1 MSGAAIGRV
10 ALVVAAICVATAP
23 STLWGANDKTMN
35 WCGWRVSN
43 TSTADASRDLTT
55 FRNWFA
61 TDNPYGNSD
70 GYWWNEGNM
79 TTATSGA
86 WVNPRTLGK
95 QILVQWNQG
104 GCGYV
109 NTVITN
115 VCDLR
120 LGISQSYKSVLRID
134 EGGCISNVNIQVGS
148 VVDSLTGKNARLHI
162 NGGDVFVGNDNI
174 ANYGQKGLNI
184 SYAKTGE
191 GGVFMTGGRLVVDK
205 AFTIGANA
213 GGVGCFAL
221 TNGTVESAVTV
232 KVGPTATSNSGS
244 ARIIQAGGTFK
255 ANKGIII
262 NTGGSYVMDG
272 GTLEITSTG
281 NDYLSVATTDGYKGV
296 FALTNGTLVT
306 WKYAL
311 AGSVVYKPVST
322 SDGRII
328 VAGGEWMAHNNISAR
343 NGGTVELT
351 GGAVD
356 TRMLQVICGGTIRMS
371 GGYVKGGIS
380 FYNQG
385 RPSDTSNE
393 LNVTNTFYLTGGT
406 LVTTNVNMAI
416 DGNGETIPDKGW
428 LNGRSPARFVQTGGV
443 HTNSNFWAGSGH
455 SRYEISGGK
464 YWVNRTWLGGLMPF
478 YFRIQGTPTVSSL
491 GWASNGAAAN
501 PDNCLIEH
509 VIDERGL
516 APITFRSAN
525 YRQAHGH
532 QRLRP
537 LGGVQ
542 LVTTNFFPLF
552 RFNRGTT
559 VANRTLRSNGGTA
572 GGKVCWGT
580 WPDASLWTL
589 DPFDTVLPASRDAE
603 TVSGLGSAGSTWGSQ
618 DGTYYDVGCT
628 LNAAA
633 EKGAL
638 TKAGAELTFEAVP
651 MGYVKWPNR
660 AKGKATS
667 AQVSMK
673 ISAPE
678 GGTLADA
685 LAKVCDGLEEAG
697 YEDVAADAQADWNVT
712 FTVPGERIPERNPNA
727 ALIFD
732 FTETH
737 VPAAGLTVDMTA
749 SDLVTVTNALVS
761 GVSCKYDHIPG
772 FMVIFR

>member
-1 MSGAAIGRV
+1 MEAKMIRAV
-10 ALVVAAICVATAP
+10 LAAICVAA
-23 STLWGANDKTMN
+23 SLSSWAANDATMN

-43 TSTADASRDLTT
+43 TSTADANRDLTT

-61 TDNPYGNSD
+61 NDNPYGTT
-70 GYWWNEGNM
+70 GYWWNEKNM
-79 TTATSGA
+79 TSATGS
-86 WVNPRTLGK
+86 WLNPRTCGN

-115 VCDLR
+115 VCEIR
-120 LGISQSYKSVLRID
+120 LGIAQTYKSVLRID
-134 EGGCISNVNIQVGS
+134 EGGCISNANIQVGS
-148 VVDSLTGKNARLHI
+148 VVSSLTGKNARLHI

-174 ANYGQKGLNI
+174 AAAGQPGLNI

-191 GGVFMTGGRLVVDK
+191 GGVFMTGGRLVVNK
-205 AFTIGANA
+205 GFTIGAEA
-213 GGVGCFAL
+213 GGVGYFAL
-221 TNGTVESAVTV
+221 TNGTVQSAVAV
-232 KVGPTATSNSGS
+232 QVGPAATSNSGS

-306 WKYAL
+306 WKHAL

-371 GGYVKGGIS
+371 GGYVTGGIS

-385 RPSDTSNE
+385 RPSNTSNE

-406 LVTTNVNMAI
+406 LVTTNVNLAI
-416 DGNGETIPDKGW
+416 DGNGETIPGKGW
-428 LNGRSPARFVQTGGV
+428 LNGRSPARFMQTGGV
-443 HTNSNFWAGSGH
+443 HTNSNFWVGSGH

-464 YWVNRTWLGGLMPF
+464 FWVNRTWLGGSMPF

-491 GWASNGAAAN
+491 GWASSGDASN

-559 VANRTLRSNGGTA
+559 VDNRTLRSNGGTA
-572 GGKVCWGT
+572 AGKVCWGT

-589 DPFDTVLPASRDAE
+589 DPFDAVLPASRDVE
-603 TVSGLGSAGSTWGSQ
+603 TVSGLGSDGSWGSQ

-633 EKGAL
+633 EKGTLAKGGSSVEF
-638 TKAGAELTFEAVP
+638 KATP
-651 MGYVKWPNR
+651 MGYLVWPN
-660 AKGKATS
+660 TS
-667 AQVSMK
+667 TNKVTGVKIAMK
-673 ISAPE
+673 VSAPA
-678 GGTLADA
+678 GGTLEGA
-685 LAKVCDGLEEAG
+685 LAKVCAGLKEAG
-697 YEDVAADAQADWNVT
+697 YTNIASNAFADWNVS
-712 FTVPGERIPERNPNA
+712 FAVPLERVPVRNEA
-727 ALIFD
+727 AKLIFD
-732 FTETH
+732 FTETP
-737 VPAAGLTVDMTA
+737 VPAGGLTVGDMV
-749 SDLVTVTNALVS
+749 LPTVTNALVS
-761 GVSCKYDHIPG
+761 GISCKYEGPWVG
-772 FMVIFR
+772 LTVILR